1 MGCSALSVSLAK
13 STRFPAPE
21 PSVFIGSPQM
31 RGQLDRICLQV
42 FITRG
47 AKVSREKPGELCV
60 VNDTDSGPRDWGAEE
75 LEEHSQLWSLGAAEL
90 IHQSY

>member
-1 MGCSALSVSLAK
+1 M
-13 STRFPAPE
+13 
-21 PSVFIGSPQM
+21 
-31 RGQLDRICLQV
+31 
-42 FITRG
+42 
-47 AKVSREKPGELCV
+47 SREKPGELCV